1 MCSDKEPLSHFKRLQ
16 IVILHLAQK
25 ETGAKHLAIGINS
38 RCHSIS
44 LVMYI
49 FGAKFEEHCSN
60 ISGDICDSVLFKWNH
75 LHIQCHQIP
84 HLHNTKTWISFKQ
97 KKIFQKEKHRSSL
110 L

>member
-60 ISGDICDSVLFKWNH
+60 ISGDFCDSVLFKWNH

-84 HLHNTKTWISFKQ
+84 HLHNTKTWIQ
-97 KKIFQKEKHRSSL
+97 
-110 L
+110 

>member
-16 IVILHLAQK
+16 IVILHLSQK
-25 ETGAKHLAIGINS
+25 ETGAKHLARNS

-60 ISGDICDSVLFKWNH
+60 ISEDICDSVLFKWNYY
-75 LHIQCHQIP
+75 IYNVIKIP